1 MTKRKSYISKEFEED
16 YVQYMRDK
24 SKYGPEIPPVVS
36 KEKPTL
42 EMYGISQEIVQKN
55 EEQRKLYDKR
65 TRLIFRCI
73 MGVLLPVAIYKILR
87 SVSYVDAWSFIV
99 SFLAYCWMAFWI
111 MLCVGIPI
119 FVVICLIFR
128 GGYDSSVDKKL
139 AEYNQHLKA
148 WKYWYELYPQKKVVP
163 YWQKLSGYKFEKEL
177 AQIFIKNGFD
187 TEITKK
193 SGDGGVDIILNP
205 KGKKIYIQC
214 KAYQSHA
221 GVAVVRELLG
231 CMELNDVE
239 YGIIACTGGFTKGAV
254 EMAMK
259 VGIYLLDSQDIV
271 DLMNMDIPQ
280 DYFYRKV

>member
-1 MTKRKSYISKEFEED
+1 MTKRKSYIPKGYEED
-16 YVQYMRDK
+16 YVQYMRDR
-24 SKYGPEIPPVVS
+24 SKYGPVIPPVVS

-42 EMYGISQEIVQKN
+42 EMYNITKEVQEQNEKRHTLYYRIAGILFLVISSFVIYRIVRDSDGFFSFVGRLFAGIILCCVFGGMYTFGIVDEIKTDV
-55 EEQRKLYDKR
+55 DKR
-65 TRLIFRCI
+65 
-73 MGVLLPVAIYKILR
+73 MEK
-87 SVSYVDAWSFIV
+87 
-99 SFLAYCWMAFWI
+99 
-111 MLCVGIPI
+111 
-119 FVVICLIFR
+119 
-128 GGYDSSVDKKL
+128 
-139 AEYNQHLKA
+139 YNKHLEA
-148 WKYWYELYPQKKVVP
+148 WKYWYELYPQKKVVS

-259 VGIYLLDSQDIV
+259 VGIYLLDSRDIV
-271 DLMNMDIPQ
+271 ALMNMDIPQ
-280 DYFYRKV
+280 DYFYRKA